1 MPENPEPPQ
10 PENAKGETAKAA
22 AGDTTSGDAKGKNGD
37 EQSKRRMFGSVA
49 FWALAVGLLILWAF
63 GWYSGVCGRWVHLL
77 PILALFAVIADL
89 VTRGRRGDI
98 NPESGI
104 APKWDPDNPL
114 TSLEKIRAYV
124 IEEAAKSI
132 NWYWHAKRSKA
143 RPSYIIRFLAWVL
156 AAVAGLLPILG
167 GILTNDTL
175 NKPLWPSLL
184 LGIAAALFGLDKTF
198 GYSSGWA
205 RYVLTATNIRKTLEE
220 FRMDWAQ
227 LMAKAGTKPKDED
240 VAELIARATRFRIDV
255 ERLILQETKEWVT
268 EFQTNTAQTEKE
280 ITTQLSALKEK
291 VDKPGKPP
299 EQPGPSDKPGVTPP
313 KPDQPDQ
320 KKQP

>member
-22 AGDTTSGDAKGKNGD
+22 AGDTTSGDAKGKNGG

-124 IEEAAKSI
+124 IEEAANQSI
-132 NWYWHAKRSKA
+132 GIGTRSDP
-143 RPSYIIRFLAWVL
+143 RRVL
-156 AAVAGLLPILG
+156 LISSASSRGS
-167 GILTNDTL
+167 
-175 NKPLWPSLL
+175 SLL
-184 LGIAAALFGLDKTF
+184 LPDSCR
-198 GYSSGWA
+198 YWA
-205 RYVLTATNIRKTLEE
+205 E
-220 FRMDWAQ
+220 F
-227 LMAKAGTKPKDED
+227 
-240 VAELIARATRFRIDV
+240 
-255 ERLILQETKEWVT
+255 
-268 EFQTNTAQTEKE
+268 
-280 ITTQLSALKEK
+280 
-291 VDKPGKPP
+291 
-299 EQPGPSDKPGVTPP
+299 
-313 KPDQPDQ
+313 
-320 KKQP
+320 